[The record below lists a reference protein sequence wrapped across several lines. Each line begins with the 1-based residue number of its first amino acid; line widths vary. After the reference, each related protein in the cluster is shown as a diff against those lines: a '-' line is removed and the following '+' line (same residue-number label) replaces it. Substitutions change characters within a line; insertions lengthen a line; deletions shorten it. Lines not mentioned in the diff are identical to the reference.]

1 MIIRNDS
8 FFCNYR
14 EERESGGKGRVWGE
28 EKERGG
34 KGRVWGEERER
45 GTKVEYEGKKEKEE
59 ER

>member
-8 FFCNYR
+8 FFRNYR
-14 EERESGGKGRVWGE
+14 E

-34 KGRVWGEERER
+34 KGRVWREERER

>member
-14 EERESGGKGRVWGE
+14 EERES
-28 EKERGG
+28 GG